1 MGEAAKP
8 RSSVAASMGEAAKHP
23 CLLVLWRRL
32 VYGESCKT
40 LFVLM
45 RSRRRVYGGNCITL
59 VSVSPLAS
67 PCLWGKLQ
75 NIVRFDALT
84 SPCLWGKLH
93 NLNLC
98 FSAGVAV
105 SMGEAAKPRSS
116 VAVSMGEAA
125 KLASLLVQWRGRVYG
140 GKLQNLVRFDVLTSP
155 CLRGKLQ
162 NLVQASPRLWG
173 KLQNIRVCLSYGVAL
188 FLGKAA
194 KPRSFSCAQ
203 VAVSMGEVA

>member
-1 MGEAAKP
+1 MREGVKP

-75 NIVRFDALT
+75 NIVRFDVLT

-105 SMGEAAKPRSS
+105 SMGEAAKHRSS

-125 KLASLLVQWRGRVYG
+125 KLASLLVLWRRRVYG
-140 GKLQNLVRFDVLTSP
+140 GSCITLVSVSP
-155 CLRGKLQ
+155 L
-162 NLVQASPRLWG
+162 ASPSL
-173 KLQNIRVCLSYGVAL
+173 
-188 FLGKAA
+188 
-194 KPRSFSCAQ
+194 
-203 VAVSMGEVA
+203 